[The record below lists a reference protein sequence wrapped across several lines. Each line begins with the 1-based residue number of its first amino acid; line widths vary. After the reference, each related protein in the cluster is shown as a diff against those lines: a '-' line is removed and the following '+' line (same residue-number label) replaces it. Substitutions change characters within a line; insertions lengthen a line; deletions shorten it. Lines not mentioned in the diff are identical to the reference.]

1 MATTGPAA
9 TWKAFD
15 VRRIRSFIFIALFA
29 LSQAAFATYQRR
41 NATDLWIDPAE
52 SGWGLNIF
60 HQGNTLFASLFVY
73 GADGQ
78 PKWYTGSALTGGSD
92 VFTGGLVEASGPW
105 FGGAFDPAAVS
116 RRVVGSMTFTI
127 DEQSAKVQYTIDGV
141 SVTKQ
146 VVRFTFA
153 PTSLDGTFVGWRYE
167 RQSGGFQVNHD
178 ENMSITDDG
187 THVTLVALT
196 STNIGCT
203 WTGTHG
209 QNGQYE
215 SVAGT
220 YTCPDDAGSWSMK
233 VDPTTEGFTGLFS
246 GGDMQFG
253 RIAAARR
260 DASRM
265 RGNGYR
271 NALWFPPDESG
282 WGLNTIEQGDTL
294 FGTLFVYD
302 AQRRPRWYSAS
313 NLQRSDISGDTV
325 TYAGAL
331 AESTGPYYGTSFN
344 PAAVARRIVGSMTL
358 TTRADG
364 TASLSYSVD
373 GVAVQKT
380 VTRYTFRKNE
390 FTGTYSGH
398 FAADNDA
405 GHESASIN
413 IDDRGD
419 SFIMQTV
426 TAANGTCSYVA
437 PGLQMGHIRI
447 MKGTFSCTSGRSGNF
462 TMSNATVSAHGFTA
476 RLQMDP
482 SFSGRMEGVRRGNVA
497 DWP

>member
-1 MATTGPAA
+1 V
-9 TWKAFD
+9 K
-15 VRRIRSFIFIALFA
+15 RISQFICIALLA
-29 LSQAAFATYQRR
+29 LAQAAFATYQRR

-60 HQGNTLFASLFVY
+60 HQGDTLFASLFVY

-92 VFTGGLVEASGPW
+92 VFTGSLAEASGPW
-105 FGGAFDPAAVS
+105 FGGPFDPSAVS
-116 RRVVGSMTFTI
+116 RRVVGNMTFTI
-127 DEQSAKVQYTIDGV
+127 DEQSAKVAYTIDGV

-153 PTSLDGTFVGWRYE
+153 PTSLDGAFVGYRYE

-187 THVTLVALT
+187 TNVTLTALT
-196 STNIGCT
+196 NTNIGCT

-209 QNGQYE
+209 QDGQYE
-215 SVAGT
+215 RVAGT
-220 YTCPDDAGSWSMK
+220 YTCPDDKGTWSMK
-233 VDPTTEGFTGLFS
+233 VDPTTEGFTGTFS

-260 DASRM
+260 DGSRM
-265 RGNGYR
+265 RGSGYR
-271 NALWFPPDESG
+271 NALWFPPNESG
-282 WGLNTIEQGDTL
+282 WGLNTIEQGDNL

-302 AQRRPRWYSAS
+302 AQGRPHWYSAS
-313 NLQRSDISGDTV
+313 NLKMSDISFDTV
-325 TYAGAL
+325 RYGGPL
-331 AESTGPYYGTSFN
+331 AESTGPYFATSFN
-344 PAAVARRIVGSMTL
+344 PAAVTRRIVGSMTI
-358 TTRADG
+358 TTRTDG
-364 TASLSYSVD
+364 TATLAYSVD
-373 GVAVQKT
+373 GVQVVKE
-380 VTRYTFRKNE
+380 VVRYAFRKND

-405 GHESASIN
+405 GRETAQVN

-419 SFIMQTV
+419 NFLMQTV
-426 TAANGTCSYVA
+426 TASNGTCSYVA
-437 PGLQMGHIRI
+437 PTLQNGHIRI
-447 MKGTFSCTSGRSGNF
+447 MKGTFSCTSGRSGSF
-462 TMSNATVSAHGFTA
+462 TMTNATVSASGFTA